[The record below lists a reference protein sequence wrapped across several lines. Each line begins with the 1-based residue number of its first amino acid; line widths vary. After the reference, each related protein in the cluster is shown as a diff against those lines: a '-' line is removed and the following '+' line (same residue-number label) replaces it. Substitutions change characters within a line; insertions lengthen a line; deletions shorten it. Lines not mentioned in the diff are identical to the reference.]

1 MDEKQ
6 PFLAPLPSPTQPLP
20 RRERSRRRKVLLF
33 TSILAV
39 LALLH
44 IPFCKISRK
53 NDCAH
58 HASGQNTYEGE
69 NLAWEDCGDIKGRPV
84 ECSAVTVPMDQFNAT
99 NSGDKI
105 FTIPLFRLRGKNA
118 TQNLVLNPG
127 GPGGPGS
134 EHLFRRGEQLNAIVG
149 EGFHLLSFDPRG
161 IGNSTPR
168 ARCYPDKETSR
179 ALGQVRDQRIVED
192 SPEAY
197 AFGKNFAQACADTM
211 GEHGAYINT
220 PQTAADMNN
229 ILDAVGQKDMVF
241 WGTSYGTLLGQTYA
255 ALFPERSKR
264 VILDG
269 VVNQF
274 DWYNEL
280 WNEEDFIDTERVLSG
295 FFDECLK
302 AGTDCPLATHAKS
315 KDELLGKVLGL
326 ADSLYV
332 EPMSVYVNN
341 TAWGTL
347 DYFKIIFTAIF
358 PALYRP
364 PMWYDLADRLAQ
376 LLEGNAT
383 EAFLNYGTVSYCP
396 RPQRYV

>member
-6 PFLAPLPSPTQPLP
+6 PFLAPMAIPVQPSPQ
-20 RRERSRRRKVLLF
+20 RERSRRRKVLIF
-33 TSILAV
+33 TSV
-39 LALLH
+39 LAFLVLLR
-44 IPFCKISRK
+44 ITSR
-53 NDCAH
+53 NFLPMHDCVH
-58 HASGQNTYEGE
+58 HLDSQHTYEGE
-69 NLAWEDCGDIKGRPV
+69 KLLWEGCGDIKGRPV
-84 ECSAVTVPMDQFNAT
+84 ECSAITVPMDQFNAT
-99 NSGDKI
+99 NSGDKVFI
-105 FTIPLFRLRGKNA
+105 IPLFRLRGKNA

-134 EHLFRRGEQLNAIVG
+134 EFLFRRGEQLSTIVG

-161 IGNSTPR
+161 VGNSTPR
-168 ARCYPDKETSR
+168 AHCYPDKETSR
-179 ALGQVRDQRIVED
+179 ALGQVRNQRIVED

-197 AFGKNFAQACADTM
+197 AFGKNFAQACAETM

-229 ILDAVGQKDMVF
+229 ILDAVGQKDMVY

-264 VILDG
+264 VIIDG

-280 WNEEDFIDTERVLSG
+280 WNKEDFADTERVLEG

-302 AGTDCPLATHAKS
+302 ARTDCPLAAHAES
-315 KDELLGKVLGL
+315 TDELLDKVLGF
-326 ADSLYV
+326 ADGLYV

-347 DYFKIIFTAIF
+347 DYFKIMFTAIF
-358 PALYRP
+358 PALYKP

-376 LLEGNAT
+376 LLDGNAT
-383 EAFLNYGTVSYCP
+383 EPFLNYGTVSHYP
-396 RPQRYV
+396 RPQ